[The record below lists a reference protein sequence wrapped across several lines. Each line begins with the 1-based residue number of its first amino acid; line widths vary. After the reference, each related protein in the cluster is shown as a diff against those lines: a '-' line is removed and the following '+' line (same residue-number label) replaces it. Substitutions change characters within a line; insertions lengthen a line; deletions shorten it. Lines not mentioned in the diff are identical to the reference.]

1 MEDEINLLDY
11 WRIIVKWKR
20 TIAAIVLAITFSSVL
35 ISIILPKTYKAK
47 ATIMPIGGQK
57 VGGLA
62 SLAAASLGG
71 LGGLLGAVGGTS
83 STSAQILA
91 ILKSRTMAEKI
102 IDKYG
107 LMKVFYEKLWDRG
120 NQRWKTND
128 PKDLPQMEAVVN
140 LFSSIVFFGED
151 KKSQLITI
159 SAEMKDPELAA
170 QVVNGC
176 LEELADF
183 LNRNAFTSAKRNRIF
198 IEGQL
203 ERNKA
208 DLLESGKELTTFYA
222 TNRISNVVPK
232 VDVDVSMG
240 EGVDV
245 PSALAEAQ
253 KKTKELQKQV
263 EGVKVEIEKAKVVQG
278 IPQQVYLQ
286 YLTLRRE
293 LLGEVNALLTQQ
305 YEMAKIEEAK
315 EDLNFQVIDWARVPV
330 KRFKPRRRQIV
341 MTAFVMSFFLAV
353 FYAFFREYLE
363 KMKEGSKFK
372 GER

>member
-208 DLLESGKELTTFYA
+208 DLLESGKELAAFYV
-222 TNRISNVVPK
+222 TNKISNVVPT